1 MAKMTADTMIRTTGL
16 TKDFGRL
23 RAVEALNIEVKRGEA
38 YGFLGPN
45 GAGKS
50 TTIRMLTGFLRPK
63 DGAIEI
69 MGKDMLRDPLAVKER
84 VGIVPDQF
92 GFYPLMNAREH
103 LDFYG
108 RLYGMEKKRL
118 LARTDEVLGLVG
130 LTERA
135 KSRVGDYSHGMKQR
149 LAIAQALLNEPEIL
163 FLDEPTTGLDPQ
175 GQYDTRQLIRKLH
188 AGGLTI
194 FVSSHLL
201 NEVEDICT
209 HVGIVKSGRLVAQDS
224 IANLQGQL
232 AKAKGVMVSVSVCR
246 PGDIWPIIKGVPGV
260 LGAEPSGPNAFVVK
274 LDRREAI
281 PDVARAI
288 ASSEL
293 GLWNFNEM
301 QLSLEQVFLE
311 MTGGVR

>member
-1 MAKMTADTMIRTTGL
+1 MNGETMIRTSGL
-16 TKDFGRL
+16 TKDFGKL
-23 RAVEALNIEVKRGEA
+23 RAVDGLSLDVGRGEA

-50 TTIRMLTGFLRPK
+50 TTIRMLTGFLRPSS
-63 DGAIEI
+63 GTMEI
-69 MGKDMLRDPLAVKER
+69 MGKDMLRDPLAVKEK

-92 GFYPLMNAREH
+92 GFYPLMNAHEH

-108 RLYGMEKKRL
+108 RLYGMERGRR
-118 LARTDEVLGLVG
+118 LARAEEVLGLVG

-188 AGGLTI
+188 SEGLTI

-201 NEVEDICT
+201 HEVEDICT
-209 HVGIVKSGRLVAQDS
+209 HVGIVKSGRVVAQDS

-232 AKAKGVMVSVSVCR
+232 AKAKGVLVSVSVCR
-246 PGDIWPIIKGVPGV
+246 PGELWPFIKSVPGV
-260 LGAEPSGPNAFVVK
+260 LGAEPSGPNAFVVRLEK
-274 LDRREAI
+274 REAI
-281 PDVARAI
+281 PELAKAVAT
-288 ASSEL
+288 SEL

-311 MTGGVR
+311 MTGGAR

>member
-1 MAKMTADTMIRTTGL
+1 MTAETMIQTTGL

-23 RAVEALNIEVKRGEA
+23 RAVDGLNIEVKRGEA

-50 TTIRMLTGFLRPK
+50 TTIRMLTGFLRPNI
-63 DGAIEI
+63 GSIEI
-69 MGKDMLRDPLAVKER
+69 MGKDMLRNPLAVKEK

-92 GFYPLMNAREH
+92 GFYPLMNSREH

-130 LTERA
+130 LTDRA

-201 NEVEDICT
+201 NEVDDICT

-232 AKAKGVMVSVSVCR
+232 SKAKGVLVSVSVCR
-246 PGDIWPIIKGVPGV
+246 PGELWPIVKGVQGV
-260 LGAEPSGPNAFVVK
+260 VGVDPTGPNAFVVH

-281 PDVARAI
+281 PELARVV

-311 MTGGVR
+311 MTGGAR

>member
-1 MAKMTADTMIRTTGL
+1 MTADTMISTAGL

-23 RAVEALNIEVKRGEA
+23 RAVEGVNVEVRRGEA

-50 TTIRMLTGFLRPK
+50 TTIRMLTGFLRPSS
-63 DGAIEI
+63 GSIEI
-69 MGKDMLRDPLAVKER
+69 MGKDMLRNPLAVKEK

-92 GFYPLMNAREH
+92 GFYPLMNSYEH

-108 RLYGMEKKRL
+108 RLYGMDRARRE
-118 LARTDEVLGLVG
+118 ARTEEVLRLVG
-130 LTERA
+130 LTDRA

-175 GQYDTRQLIRKLH
+175 GQYDTRQLIKKLH
-188 AGGLTI
+188 SEGLTI

-201 NEVEDICT
+201 HEVEDICT

-232 AKAKGVMVSVSVCR
+232 SKAKGVLVSVSVCK
-246 PGDIWPIIKGVPGV
+246 PGELWPFVKDVPGV
-260 LGAEPSGPNAFVVK
+260 LGVEPAGPNAFVVR
-274 LDRREAI
+274 LDRRDVI
-281 PDVARAI
+281 PEVARAV
-288 ASSEL
+288 ALSEL

-301 QLSLEQVFLE
+301 QTSLEQVFLE
-311 MTGGVR
+311 MTGGAR